1 MHLQTATDA
10 SKVPPVTSHDSM
22 TLEKGL
28 VCDSSPPRRVH
39 AGMWA
44 ACLQLCMHALLG
56 SKVCAVRPYAA
67 LLQYDQPA
75 KK

>member
-1 MHLQTATDA
+1 MHLQKATDA
-10 SKVPPVTSHDSM
+10 SRVPPDTSCDSM
-22 TLEKGL
+22 TPEKGL
-28 VCDSSPPRRVH
+28 VYDCSPPGRVH
-39 AGMWA
+39 AGMQA

-56 SKVCAVRPYAA
+56 SKVSAVRPYAA

>member
-1 MHLQTATDA
+1 MHLQKATGA
-10 SKVPPVTSHDSM
+10 SKVPPVTSCDSM
-22 TLEKGL
+22 TPEKSS
-28 VCDSSPPRRVH
+28 VYDSSPPGTVP
-39 AGMWA
+39 AGMQA

-56 SKVCAVRPYAA
+56 SKASAVRPYAT